1 MSHKKPTVATLNLVD
16 YDRTI
21 KYELKHPATGDG
33 LGVIF
38 DLASQGSEAIKD
50 VVRKQFAEI
59 SPSQKI
65 TDEARISKAEKL
77 SEERIAACIVGLYVP
92 EDQEFMPGIIGAP
105 ELTMENKLIIVRV
118 AWVFEQL
125 NEQANKIQNFINP

>member
-1 MSHKKPTVATLNLVD
+1 MSQKKPAVATLNLVD

-21 KYELKHPATGDG
+21 KYELKHPATGEG

-38 DLASQGSEAIKD
+38 DLVSQGSETIKG

-59 SPSQKI
+59 SPTQKI
-65 TDEARISKAEKL
+65 TDEARINKAEKL
-77 SEERIAACIVGLYVP
+77 SEERIAACVVGLFVP
-92 EDQEFMPGIIGAP
+92 DGLEFMPGVVGAP
-105 ELTMENKLIIVRV
+105 DLTLENKLIIVRV

-125 NEQANKIQNFINP
+125 NEQVNKIQNFINP

>member
-1 MSHKKPTVATLNLVD
+1 MTQAKKKTAFLNLVD

-21 KYELKHPATGDG
+21 KYELKHPATGEG

-38 DLASQGSEAIKD
+38 DLVSQGSDTIKG

-59 SPSQKI
+59 SPNQKI
-65 TDEARISKAEKL
+65 TDEARINKAEKL

-92 EDQEFMPGIIGAP
+92 EDAQLIEGIDGTP
-105 ELTMENKLIIVRV
+105 ELTNENKLTIVRV

-125 NEQANKIQNFINP
+125 NEQANKIQNFIKP

>member
-1 MSHKKPTVATLNLVD
+1 MSQKKPTVATLNLVD

-21 KYELKHPATGDG
+21 KYELKHPATGEG

-38 DLASQGSEAIKD
+38 DLVSQGSETIKG

-59 SPSQKI
+59 SPNQKI
-65 TDEARISKAEKL
+65 TDEARINKAEKL
-77 SEERIAACIVGLYVP
+77 SEERIAACIVGLFVP
-92 EDQEFMPGIIGAP
+92 EDQEFMPGIMGTP
-105 ELTMENKLIIVRV
+105 ELTLENKLIIVRV

-125 NEQANKIQNFINP
+125 NEEANKIQNFMKP